1 MNATLI
7 WGTRIVI
14 LALLAYSV
22 AVYFE
27 QRTRLVTGRVRFFLT
42 LGISLDIIATALM
55 VTGSPNSPFT
65 LHGLLGYSSLL
76 GMLVDAG
83 LIWRHYLREG
93 SDSPIPRR
101 LHLYTRL
108 AYFWWVAAFIT
119 GALLVL
125 IK

>member
-1 MNATLI
+1 MNATLL

-14 LALLAYSV
+14 LALCAYSV
-22 AVYFE
+22 AVFFE
-27 QRTRLVTGRVRFFLT
+27 QRTHLVIGRVRFFLT
-42 LGISLDIIATALM
+42 LGISLDILATALM
-55 VTGSPNSPFT
+55 ISGSSNSPFS
-65 LHGLLGYSSLL
+65 LHGFLGYSSLL

-83 LIWRHYLREG
+83 LIWRHFLRQG
-93 SDSPIPRR
+93 SASPIPQG

-108 AYFWWVAAFIT
+108 AYLWWVAAFIT